1 MCRNLTPCW
10 RTASERDRN
19 ATLKAIGLD
28 YDRAPRPGVVFGCL
42 MPAPWLGAA
51 AGVLLALG
59 PVARLPDRFAPLALA
74 AVHVLALGM
83 LLPVMLGAL
92 FQMMPVVA
100 GVAVPGSGRVA
111 PLVAL
116 TASIA
121 AGALAAG
128 FLGGGTVPFRLAALA
143 GGLLLPLAG
152 GLLLWGGRRVGRVDA
167 TTRTLAGIGAP
178 LALTGLLGAAL
189 AGLFGGLWRASP
201 SPLLA
206 LHVVWGLGGWL
217 AALVTGIATTVLPMF
232 WQVPRLPCWL
242 QRCLPLGH
250 WLPLLAFTVLIVVQP
265 EGQIARWAFWAWLAF
280 AAVTAAFM
288 LAGMLRARRRHD
300 PVWLLW
306 PVAAASMLAAALLAA
321 ALPQAPSAWLSWW
334 VGTLALIGGGVLP
347 VTAMLGKIVPFLV
360 WLHLRR
366 LLPPRARVPAM
377 QAIIN
382 PDAQRHQSWLL
393 LAAFAM
399 LLALPL
405 APAWFARAGGLALA
419 LANGWLGLQLLKAL
433 RCMRAMRAQG
443 GLPPRKP
450 FVGTAQAG
458 KTHHG

>member
-1 MCRNLTPCW
+1 M
-10 RTASERDRN
+10 
-19 ATLKAIGLD
+19 KAIGLD
-28 YDRAPRPGVVFGCL
+28 YERAPRPGVVFGCL
-42 MPAPWLGAA
+42 LPAPWLGAA

-59 PVARLPDRFAPLALA
+59 PVAGLPDRFAPLALA

-116 TASIA
+116 TAGIA

-128 FLGGGTVPFRLAALA
+128 FLDGGTMPFRLAALA

-152 GLLLWGGRRVGRVDA
+152 GLLLLAGRRVAMVDA

-189 AGLFGGLWRASP
+189 AGLFGGLWSASP

-206 LHVVWGLGGWL
+206 LHVAWGLGGWL

-232 WQVPRLPCWL
+232 WQAPRLPRWL
-242 QRCLPLGH
+242 ERCLPWGH
-250 WLPLLAFTVLIVVQP
+250 WVPLLGFSALVVVQP
-265 EGQIARWAFWAWLAF
+265 EGKITRWALLAWLAF
-280 AAVTAAFM
+280 AAVTAGFM

-306 PVAAASMLAAALLAA
+306 PVAAASMLAAALLAV
-321 ALPQAPSAWLSWW
+321 ALPHASADWQATLSWW

-347 VTAMLGKIVPFLV
+347 MTAMLGKIVPFLV

-377 QAIIN
+377 QAIIS
-382 PDAQRHQSWLL
+382 PDAQRRQAWLL

-405 APAWFARAGGLALA
+405 APAWLARAGGLALA

-433 RCMRAMRAQG
+433 HCMRAMRARG

-450 FVGTAQAG
+450 FVETAQAG

>member
-1 MCRNLTPCW
+1 M
-10 RTASERDRN
+10 
-19 ATLKAIGLD
+19 KAPSLD
-28 YDRAPRPGVVFGCL
+28 YERAPRPGVVFGCL

-51 AGVLLALG
+51 AGLLLALG
-59 PVARLPDRFAPLALA
+59 PAAGLPDRFAPLALA

-100 GVAVPGSGRVA
+100 GVAVPGSGRIA

-116 TASIA
+116 TGGMT
-121 AGALAAG
+121 AGALAVG
-128 FLGGGTVPFRLAALA
+128 FLGGGPAPYRLAAVA

-152 GLLLWGGRRVGRVDA
+152 GLLLLAGRRVAAVDA
-167 TTRTLAGIGAP
+167 TTRTLAGIGVP

-189 AGLFGGLWRASP
+189 AGLFGGLWMVP
-201 SPLLA
+201 SSQWLA
-206 LHVVWGLGGWL
+206 LHVAWGLGGWL
-217 AALVTGIATTVLPMF
+217 AALVTGVATTVLPMF
-232 WQVPRLPCWL
+232 WQAPRLPRWL
-242 QRCLPLGH
+242 ERCLPLGH
-250 WLPLLAFTVLIVVQP
+250 WLPLLGFSALVVAQPDGTV
-265 EGQIARWAFWAWLAF
+265 ARWGLLPWLLF
-280 AAVTAAFM
+280 AALVASFA
-288 LAGMLRARRRHD
+288 LAGTLRARRRHD

-321 ALPQAPSAWLSWW
+321 ALPLAPEHWHATLSWW
-334 VGTLALIGGGVLP
+334 VGALALVGGGVLP

-377 QAIIN
+377 QAIIT
-382 PDAQRHQSWLL
+382 PDTQRRQAWLL

-405 APAWFARAGGLALA
+405 APAWLARAGGLALA
-419 LANGWLGLQLLKAL
+419 LANGWLGLQLLKAM

-450 FVGTAQAG
+450 VAEGV
-458 KTHHG
+458 HHG